1 VKHYPS
7 AWAPFFGSNV
17 YWQRDQLR
25 ELSDD
30 LIDHCGEL
38 LTEIEEA
45 RP

>member
-1 VKHYPS
+1 MKHYPS
-7 AWAPFFGSNV
+7 AWEPSFGNNV
-17 YWQRDQLR
+17 YRQRDLLR

-45 RP
+45 AK